1 MVKRQIIKIDEDK
14 CNGCGLCVPN
24 CKEGALQI
32 IDGKARLI
40 SDLFCDGLGA
50 CIGHCPEGAI
60 EFEEREAEA
69 YDEKKTMLENI
80 IPAGAGTIKAHLEHL
95 RDHNQTKLLQ
105 EALEVLK
112 EKNIDNPLEG
122 LEETKMG
129 TPCGCPGAALREVNT
144 DEDAS
149 NNAEQSS
156 ALRQWPVQLNLLPPQ
171 ASFFDNSHLLV
182 AADCVPFAN
191 ANFHS
196 ELLNGK
202 SLVIGCPKLD
212 DVEAYKEKLTEIFKS
227 NKIKSVT
234 VAIMEVP
241 CCFGLYS
248 AVEQAIEDSGN
259 KIPLIKETIGVN
271 GEIQ

>member
-1 MVKRQIIKIDEDK
+1 MVKRKIIRIDEEK
-14 CNGCGLCVPN
+14 CNGCGQCVPN

-32 IDGKARLI
+32 IDKKARLI

-60 EFEEREAEA
+60 SIEEREAEP
-69 YDEKKTMLENI
+69 YDERKTMIENI
-80 IPAGAGTIKAHLEHL
+80 IPAGKNTIKAHLEHL
-95 RDHNQTKLLQ
+95 KEHNQK
-105 EALEVLK
+105 EYLK
-112 EKNIDNPLEG
+112 QAFDTIKEEG
-122 LEETKMG
+122 IEIPDMEEPKME
-129 TPCGCPGAALREVNT
+129 TQCGCPGAALREVNT
-144 DEDAS
+144 DSDAAD
-149 NNAEQSS
+149 NAEQAS

-171 ASFFDNSHLLV
+171 APFFENSHLLV

-191 ANFHS
+191 PNFHS
-196 ELLNGK
+196 KLLNGK

-212 DVEAYKEKLTEIFKS
+212 DIGAYQEKLTEIFKN

-241 CCFGLYS
+241 CCHGLYA
-248 AVEQAIEDSGN
+248 AVEAAVEASGK
-259 KIPLIKETIGVN
+259 KIPVIQEIIGVN